1 MSKITI
7 TWKAFGDFDG
17 RIVSSVSFNTV
28 ENYETDFDRLGFC
41 EGVFAQTNTYTGPL
55 WDIIEPRL
63 DPKRTHT
70 ALSVGDE
77 VSVDG
82 WVYVCD
88 RIGFILTNPT
98 VGVVS

>member
-1 MSKITI
+1 MSQITI
-7 TWKAFGDFDG
+7 TWKAFGEHGD
-17 RIVSSVSFNTV
+17 RVITSVSFNTIDDYDC
-28 ENYETDFDRLGFC
+28 NSDRLGFC
-41 EGVFAQTNTYTGPL
+41 EGVFAQTNTSCGPL

-82 WVYVCD
+82 WVYRCENV
-88 RIGFILTNPT
+88 GFTLTNPF
-98 VGVVS
+98 VGIVR